1 MQEKVMVLGGII
13 LKKYDL
19 IYYWKNYLMNQDEI
33 DIKPNAYILKLSLIN
48 YYSRDLFCNWYSFST
63 AEELIGFIKFV
74 AIPSIYVTKVFG
86 KEESTIFLDALYDY
100 ETIEVIKQSD
110 NSENDNIL
118 KEIEDDYD
126 FIDKLQNKF
135 SIERVKKF
143 VNNGN
148 YKKEKDLGIFSK
160 LEFFENVNEIGRELV
175 REFENENM
183 LAELEKNM
191 DLKKNQILALFDGID
206 KNPFMIRRIG
216 TYLNNKLAF

>member
-1 MQEKVMVLGGII
+1 MQEKVMVLGGMI

-86 KEESTIFLDALYDY
+86 KEENTIFLDALYDY

-148 YKKEKDLGIFSK
+148 YKKEKDLGI
-160 LEFFENVNEIGRELV
+160 
-175 REFENENM
+175 
-183 LAELEKNM
+183 
-191 DLKKNQILALFDGID
+191 
-206 KNPFMIRRIG
+206 
-216 TYLNNKLAF
+216 